1 VEARRAGEPPPETLA
16 LYQVA
21 EVKARITA
29 FDGDYRAALVMV
41 RNFADRLRAIP
52 GVEAV
57 QVESMP
63 LDIGPDASLKG
74 DARAA
79 AGASASDAEFEL
91 RVAVRSAGGR
101 A

>member
-1 VEARRAGEPPPETLA
+1 
-16 LYQVA
+16 
-21 EVKARITA
+21 
-29 FDGDYRAALVMV
+29 
-41 RNFADRLRAIP
+41 
-52 GVEAV
+52 V

-79 AGASASDAEFEL
+79 TGASASDAEFEL
-91 RVAVRSAGGR
+91 RVAVRAAGGR